1 MVSDDTAGQ
10 AIKREPITIYGDRI
24 SGNCMRICFVA
35 EKLGIPY
42 QWIEI
47 SVLKGETRTP
57 EFLAVNP
64 SGQVPVVVFRDG
76 RILAQSNAIMLYL
89 AEGTSLIPTD
99 AYERALMMQWLFWE
113 QYSHETA
120 IAVRRFHKSYL
131 KKPESEIDPSLKPRG
146 ERALSMMD
154 RHLADRRYFVGDRIT
169 LADIALVAYTRWAD
183 EADFDLANWPHVRHW
198 VARIEQALGLRDAFV
213 SN

>member
-1 MVSDDTAGQ
+1 MASQGTVGQ
-10 AIKREPITIYGDRI
+10 AIEREPITIYGDRI
-24 SGNCMRICFVA
+24 SGNCMRVRFVA

-42 QWIEI
+42 QWIET

-57 EFLAVNP
+57 EFLAINP
-64 SGQVPVVVFRDG
+64 AGQVPVVVLRDG

-99 AYERALMMQWLFWE
+99 AYERAFMMQWLFWE

-146 ERALSMMD
+146 ERALSLMD

-198 VARIEQALGLRDAFV
+198 VARIEQDLGLRDASV
-213 SN
+213 SH